1 MAPKSNNPKAPPT
14 KSYRLTDRTIDN
26 LTYLVDMGAA
36 KNHTD
41 AIEKAVEHMAT
52 EERTK
57 RKLKDENELI

>member
-1 MAPKSNNPKAPPT
+1 MSPKTDNPKAPPS
-14 KSYRLTDRTIDN
+14 KSYRLTNRTIDN
-26 LTYLVDMGAA
+26 LVYLVNVGAA

-57 RKLKDENELI
+57 EKLKEKM

>member
-1 MAPKSNNPKAPPT
+1 MSPKSDNPKAPPS

-26 LTYLVDMGAA
+26 LAYLVRISAA

-57 RKLKDENELI
+57 EKLKMK